1 MTQIHGPAAASPD
14 EPEAANTLGPN
25 YADPALAKIREA
37 VRGNGL
43 KPEMITL
50 TTIKGE
56 TAVFDAKVSLVL
68 RTRTVEKIIGGKKN
82 TGEKVDGPNGI
93 RAAIDK
99 ERLRILGSEET
110 LTRIKKQVMERKD
123 MGLGTRNEVMK
134 LPLLTREYVRH
145 QPCLNCGAQ
154 GQIHCQRCG
163 GRGHETCSRCH
174 AQGMEVCTQC
184 RGAQLLFN
192 GTTNVPCSKCNG
204 QGRTPCQACNQM
216 RKIPCNICH
225 TKGMLVCQ
233 TCKGLA
239 WQTYITTAEMDVLS
253 TSSFAREQIPD
264 RLNSVIESKA
274 RELPALARVEPAP
287 QKIPAPVKNIPQA
300 STIRENAKAPPAAS
314 SANTTASTAD
324 EISLDYNVHL
334 PYADAE
340 FRLGKAMNLRVFLLG
355 TQAGIADTAPFLE
368 KVMENGLKS
377 LSDAA
382 AGRGNVAAKIQAAGR
397 YRTIR
402 QAIIA
407 GARYS
412 KGKAA
417 RLVAKNNPL
426 GLSAAGIKSMVID
439 AENAMNN
446 ITAKPRRNG
455 AIGGALIAGIL
466 YGLYFVTPARGM
478 LTVSLPDPVMQGI
491 VDAAVAGLGMALA
504 VFAVKA
510 AGTNAAKKA
519 LGNLLPGGQG
529 GIALAK
535 AGHAALWAVPLCAI
549 LFLAAA
555 ELSVQMNMAPP
566 QWYLF
571 LRNPNS

>member
-1 MTQIHGPAAASPD
+1 
-14 EPEAANTLGPN
+14 
-25 YADPALAKIREA
+25 
-37 VRGNGL
+37 
-43 KPEMITL
+43 
-50 TTIKGE
+50 
-56 TAVFDAKVSLVL
+56 
-68 RTRTVEKIIGGKKN
+68 
-82 TGEKVDGPNGI
+82 
-93 RAAIDK
+93 
-99 ERLRILGSEET
+99 
-110 LTRIKKQVMERKD
+110 
-123 MGLGTRNEVMK
+123 
-134 LPLLTREYVRH
+134 
-145 QPCLNCGAQ
+145 
-154 GQIHCQRCG
+154 
-163 GRGHETCSRCH
+163 
-174 AQGMEVCTQC
+174 MEVCTQC
-184 RGAQLLFN
+184 RGTQLQFN
-192 GTTNVPCSKCNG
+192 GTTNVPCHKCNG

-216 RKIPCNICH
+216 RKIPCNMCN

-239 WQTYITTAEMDVLS
+239 WHSYITTAEIDVLC
-253 TSSFAREQIPD
+253 TSSFPREKLSPRIAD
-264 RLNSVIESKA
+264 IIETKA
-274 RELPALARVEPAP
+274 RELPALARIEPVEGKIKAPAEKNQPP
-287 QKIPAPVKNIPQA
+287 Q
-300 STIRENAKAPPAAS
+300 NAKADS
-314 SANTTASTAD
+314 TASD
-324 EISLDYNVHL
+324 EIILDYRVHL

-355 TQAGIADTAPFLE
+355 TQAGIAETPPFLE

-412 KGKAA
+412 KGKAE

-455 AIGGALIAGIL
+455 AIGGAIIAGIL
-466 YGLYFVTPARGM
+466 YALYLATPVRGTI
-478 LTVSLPDPVMQGI
+478 LESVPDVIIQAI
-491 VDAAVAGLGMALA
+491 ADAVVAGLGMVLA
-504 VFAVKA
+504 VFAVRA
-510 AGTNAAKKA
+510 AGTRAAKRA

-535 AGHAALWAVPLCAI
+535 AGHAALWAVPLCAV

-555 ELSVQMNMAPP
+555 ELSVQINMAPP
-566 QWYLF
+566 EWYLF
-571 LRNPNS
+571 LRAPNG

>member
-1 MTQIHGPAAASPD
+1 MPQIHGPAIANPLQPD
-14 EPEAANTLGPN
+14 AANASITHN

-43 KPEMITL
+43 KAEMVSL
-50 TTIKGE
+50 TNIKGE
-56 TAVFDAKVSLVL
+56 TAAFDAKVSLVL
-68 RTRTVEKIIGGKKN
+68 RTRTVEKIVGGKKN

-110 LTRIKKQVMERKD
+110 LNRIRKQVMDRKD
-123 MGLGTRNEVMK
+123 MGLGTRNEIMK

-145 QPCLNCGAQ
+145 QPCRNCGAQ

-174 AQGMEVCTQC
+174 AQGMEICTQC
-184 RGAQLLFN
+184 RGTQLQFN
-192 GTTNVPCSKCNG
+192 GTTNVPCHKCNG

-216 RKIPCNICH
+216 RKIPCNMCN
-225 TKGMLVCQ
+225 TKGMIVCQ

-239 WQTYITTAEMDVLS
+239 WHSYITTAEIDVLC
-253 TSSFAREQIPD
+253 TSAFTREQIPP
-264 RLNSVIESKA
+264 RLMSVMETKA
-274 RELPALARVEPAP
+274 RELPTLARIEPVEN
-287 QKIPAPVKNIPQA
+287 KIN
-300 STIRENAKAPPAAS
+300 PPAEKNQVQNGKAE
-314 SANTTASTAD
+314 SAVSD
-324 EISLDYNVHL
+324 EIILDYRVHL

-340 FRLGKAMNLRVFLLG
+340 FRLGKAMTLRTFLLG
-355 TQAGIADTAPFLE
+355 TQAGIADAPPFLE
-368 KVMENGLKS
+368 KIMENGLKS
-377 LSDAA
+377 LNDAA

-407 GARYS
+407 GARHS

-426 GLSAAGIKSMVID
+426 GLSNAGIKSMVID

-466 YGLYFVTPARGM
+466 YGLYFATSLRGR
-478 LTVSLPDPVMQGI
+478 LVQTVPNPMAQAAM
-491 VDAAVAGLGMALA
+491 DAVIAALGMALV
-504 VFAVKA
+504 VFAVRV
-510 AGTNAAKKA
+510 AGSQAAKRA

-535 AGHAALWAVPLCAI
+535 AGHAALWAIPLCAT

-566 QWYLF
+566 EWYLF
-571 LRNPNS
+571 LRSPNG